1 MLPKLE
7 NKTQTETIVY
17 IVLLIINCSTN
28 VYNIYTVYNKI
39 MHMPDKILRAN
50 RARAVRPYRNTGE
63 YRTRIGH
70 VQHTINAFMS
80 AFYFEKS
87 C

>member
-7 NKTQTETIVY
+7 NKTQTGTIVY
-17 IVLLIINCSTN
+17 IVQLIINCSTY
-28 VYNIYTVYNKI
+28 VKNIYTVYNKI
-39 MHMPDKILRAN
+39 KHMPDWILRAN
-50 RARAVRPYRNTGE
+50 RARPVLPVGR
-63 YRTRIGH
+63 
-70 VQHTINAFMS
+70 VQYSINPFMS